1 MKEYQFPGELAL
13 LSQYLLSE
21 DRLSSFN
28 VAVNVAVNVDIG
40 KELDQSG
47 ITTARASKES
57 DAIFIAQES
66 QRNADNRCDPRFTSG
81 FGKSDR
87 PSESISIGQGERWH
101 PISRCSS
108 DQVLW

>member
-21 DRLSSFN
+21 NRLSSFN

-47 ITTARASKES
+47 ITTARACKEG
-57 DAIFIAQES
+57 DAITLAQES
-66 QRNADNRCDPRFTSG
+66 QRDTDDRCDPRFTSS
-81 FGKSDR
+81 FGESDR